1 MSLTRRRMPWVG
13 LLAALAVFATA
24 PAVSAQGTDRGLYVA
39 VPHPLTSEGYTRIKN
54 SVDAARAKGAD
65 RPAWV
70 VFDFTPNGKDAHNP
84 TDTSQAGD
92 LAQYIAGL
100 TDVKTVAFLT
110 RKAHGHTPLPI
121 LACQDIV
128 MGKDASLG
136 EVVGPADP
144 PLAPRQAKDYKD
156 ILEAKRPTQMAAVRK
171 MYDPKVRLARG
182 KKGNGDVLIDLNNK
196 AEREGVVNPQPVAG
210 FAEDGIALYK
220 PTAAQDLGLC
230 RGVRDTRTELADLL
244 GIAPSSLRDD
254 PLNGRPPEAF
264 RYTLSGAIDNGV
276 KESLKRTLRG
286 VVDRKGNIVFLQLE
300 CAGGDLEAA
309 RELAEEL
316 IKFQKPEQGEGL
328 KIVAFVPNSAPDTA
342 AIVALG
348 CTEIVLSRRT
358 DAKAGDDA
366 PPQADIGDFSNALT
380 TNPQAAGVL
389 AGSLRKLAEEQGYP
403 PLLAEAMVRKDVAVV
418 FARSKVDQRKTK
430 LLTQEEYDA
439 AKGEWVTP
447 EVVKPK
453 GELLKLTADK
463 AERFG
468 LAKTTA
474 TRDLDELMAKYG
486 VEASRVKDATPAWLD
501 RLAAFFRDPTVTVLL
516 FVLGIAG
523 MILEMKLPGAVVF
536 GVVSALAFICIFW
549 AHTQFSGQLAVLAG
563 LLFLLGLVLVLLEV
577 FVIPGVGAPLIFGII
592 LMVGS
597 VALITVE
604 RIPDTGAEWMKL
616 GGRMTQYL
624 FAMVG
629 GFVLALV
636 AARYLPSLPIANKMF
651 LPPADADPQA
661 DAVLL
666 PGAAQAAA
674 LLGAVG
680 VTSTVLRPAGTVQ
693 FGDAFVDV
701 VTDGGYVPAGTKV
714 QVIEVEGTRIVVKAV

>member
-1 MSLTRRRMPWVG
+1 MSQMRLWGPLVG
-13 LLAALAVFATA
+13 LLVVTASAA
-24 PAVSAQGTDRGLYVA
+24 AQPGGGAERGLYVA
-39 VPHPLTSEGYTRIKN
+39 VPHPLTSDAVTRIKN
-54 SVDAARAKGAD
+54 SVGAARAKGAD

-70 VFDFTPNGKDAHNP
+70 VFDFTPAGKEAHNP
-84 TDTSQAGD
+84 EAP
-92 LAQYIAGL
+92 LAVELASYIAQL
-100 TDVKTVAFLT
+100 TDLKRVAFLT
-110 RKAHGHTPLPI
+110 RKASGHTPLPV
-121 LACQDIV
+121 LACPDVV

-136 EVVGPADP
+136 EVVGPTDAVPAGWVRD
-144 PLAPRQAKDYKD
+144 AYDS
-156 ILEAKRPTQMAAVRK
+156 ILRTVRPTQMAAVRK
-171 MYDPKVRLARG
+171 MYDPKVKLAKA
-182 KKGNGDVLIDLNNK
+182 KKGNGEVLIDLNNK
-196 AEREGVVNPQPVAG
+196 AEREQVGIVNPQPVKD
-210 FAEDGIALYK
+210 FAEEGIALYK
-220 PTAAQDLGLC
+220 PAAAQDLGLC

-264 RYTLSGAIDNGV
+264 RYTLSGAIDSGV
-276 KESLKRTLRG
+276 KESVKRTLRG
-286 VVDRKGNIVFLQLE
+286 VADRKGNLVFLQLE

-309 RELAEEL
+309 RELAEDL

-366 PPQADIGDFSNALT
+366 PPQADIGDFANALA

-418 FARSKVDQRKTK
+418 FARSKVEQRKTR
-430 LLTQEEYDA
+430 LMTQEEYDA

-447 EVVKPK
+447 EVVKAK
-453 GELLKLTADK
+453 GQLLKLTADK

-468 LAKTTA
+468 LAKTVNS
-474 TRDLDELMAKYG
+474 RDPDELAAKYG
-486 VEASRVKDATPAWLD
+486 VEPARVKDATPAWLD

-536 GVVSALAFICIFW
+536 GVISALAFICIFW
-549 AHTQFSGQLAVLAG
+549 AHTQFSGQIAVLAG
-563 LLFLLGLVLVLLEV
+563 LLFLLGLILVLLEV

-597 VALITVE
+597 VALVTVE
-604 RIPDTGAEWMKL
+604 RIPDTGGEWIKL

-624 FAMVG
+624 FALAG
-629 GFVLALV
+629 GVVLALLV
-636 AARYLPSLPIANKMF
+636 ARYLPSLPIANKMF
-651 LPPADADPQA
+651 LPPADAGPDA
-661 DAVLL
+661 DALAL
-666 PGAAQAAA
+666 PGAAKAAA
-674 LLGAVG
+674 LLGATG

-693 FGDAFVDV
+693 FGDEFVDV
-701 VTDGGYVPAGTKV
+701 VTDGGYIPAGAKV